1 MKTLLMGD
9 VCATEQ
15 SKEMFVRKDM
25 NVLFGDTLEL
35 FKNNDVTFVNLE
47 CAITESENRIKKFG
61 PNLKSPRETA
71 DVLKALG
78 VNLCGLSNNHIFDF
92 GIEGARDTMK
102 ALDEVGIDYT
112 GFGENYEDSRK
123 NYFVEKNGEKVC
135 FITVCEHEYSYALD
149 NRMGSRP
156 FDPFDTMADIR
167 AAKAEADRVIV
178 LYHGGKEHCQYPS
191 PRLMKACREMVHNG
205 ADVILCQ
212 HTHCISCYENYM
224 GSHILYGQGNFHF
237 ICEYEGLPGWP
248 TGLMVTYDTDTRD
261 MEFIFIKNNDIGI
274 ELVKGEELE
283 TLKKEFAERNE
294 ILAKGQ
300 WKEKWHEFCHSVAH
314 LYIENFSNVFAEEGR
329 WKSYNYVG
337 HAFDCEAHH
346 DVMVELFP
354 TANSTNEK

>member
-123 NYFVEKNGEKVC
+123 NYFVEKNDKTPRRGV
-135 FITVCEHEYSYALD
+135 A
-149 NRMGSRP
+149 GSGCR
-156 FDPFDTMADIR
+156 R
-167 AAKAEADRVIV
+167 
-178 LYHGGKEHCQYPS
+178 CQS
-191 PRLMKACREMVHNG
+191 
-205 ADVILCQ
+205 
-212 HTHCISCYENYM
+212 
-224 GSHILYGQGNFHF
+224 
-237 ICEYEGLPGWP
+237 
-248 TGLMVTYDTDTRD
+248 
-261 MEFIFIKNNDIGI
+261 DIG
-274 ELVKGEELE
+274 
-283 TLKKEFAERNE
+283 
-294 ILAKGQ
+294 
-300 WKEKWHEFCHSVAH
+300 FCR
-314 LYIENFSNVFAEEGR
+314 FR
-329 WKSYNYVG
+329 
-337 HAFDCEAHH
+337 
-346 DVMVELFP
+346 
-354 TANSTNEK
+354 